1 MIEVKVGSKVVST
14 PIAAPLG
21 TRYYQR
27 NNYPTLYIAESGQL
41 LPDNIYYIKQGN
53 RVEMCRVRSDGTVIN
68 ADWVNSSLPLYL
80 VT

>member
-27 NNYPTLYIAESGQL
+27 NNYPTLYIAKSRQL
-41 LPDNIYYIKQGN
+41 LPDNIYYIKQGE
-53 RVEMCRVRSDGTVIN
+53 RVEMCNVIDGRVTN
-68 ADWVNSSLPLYL
+68 AEWVDSTLPVYL
-80 VT
+80 M